1 MKTID
6 LSKGQHSLSE
16 VLALAKSEAVLIH
29 SVSGEDFV
37 LEHADDFVGGAE
49 SGEHRRVREKLLLGS
64 ADANMDF
71 EETWCA
77 CGPQLERL
85 RENQEGLFRVSSGGD
100 ERHSRSDSS
109 LCHVD

>member
-37 LEHADDFVGGAE
+37 LEHADDFDREVAVLGASAQLSSVLGDRSKE
-49 SGEHRRVREKLLLGS
+49 TGDIPIEEVRKK
-64 ADANMDF
+64 
-71 EETWCA
+71 
-77 CGPQLERL
+77 R
-85 RENQEGLFRVSSGGD
+85 GL
-100 ERHSRSDSS
+100 
-109 LCHVD
+109 